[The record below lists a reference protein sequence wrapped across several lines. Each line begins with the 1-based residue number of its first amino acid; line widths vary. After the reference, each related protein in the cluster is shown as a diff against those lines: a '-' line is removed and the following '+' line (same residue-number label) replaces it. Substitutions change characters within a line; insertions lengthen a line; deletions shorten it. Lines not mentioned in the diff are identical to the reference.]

1 MSILCILESLLFIGV
16 GGYIVYLL
24 VKALRIYIK
33 KNS

>member
-1 MSILCILESLLFIGV
+1 MSILFILVGLLFIGV
-16 GGYIVYLL
+16 GAYVVYLL

>member
-1 MSILCILESLLFIGV
+1 MSILFIIVNLLLIGV
-16 GGYIVYLL
+16 GAYVVFLL